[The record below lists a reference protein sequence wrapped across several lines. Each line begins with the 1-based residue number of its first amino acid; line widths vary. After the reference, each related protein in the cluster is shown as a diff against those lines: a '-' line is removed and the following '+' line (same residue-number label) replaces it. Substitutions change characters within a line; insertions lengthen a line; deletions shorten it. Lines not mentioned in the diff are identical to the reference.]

1 MIKQLMFYLKNRSIP
16 LKEQELFVALVND
29 HREYEEKYKIKFD
42 EFLKDMDIKPKYL
55 IEKNHKLKYMIK
67 RLCISPYNPV
77 SSPFD
82 NTHINGM
89 TVLMPKT
96 YEWYKQF
103 FIDDLDRQ
111 IWYIYLDVSEF
122 DTIEAAEAAI
132 ANDIKDRGNSEFI
145 FRYDHAGKRIAA

>member
-1 MIKQLMFYLKNRSIP
+1 
-16 LKEQELFVALVND
+16 
-29 HREYEEKYKIKFD
+29 
-42 EFLKDMDIKPKYL
+42 
-55 IEKNHKLKYMIK
+55 
-67 RLCISPYNPV
+67 
-77 SSPFD
+77 
-82 NTHINGM
+82 
-89 TVLMPKT
+89 MPKT

-145 FRYDHAGKRIAA
+145 FRYDHEGKRIAA